1 MYYLSKCSNTYMKLS
16 GCFSEIPSALQA
28 ASAEE
33 IFDAIQPWFVVL
45 LTTFG
50 TKRLMFGSDWPVCT
64 VGIGEGA
71 WKKWKAVVERFCV
84 AAGLDMEDK
93 IMLWSG
99 TAISAYGIKML
110 M

>member
-1 MYYLSKCSNTYMKLS
+1 MKLS
-16 GCFSEIPSALQA
+16 GCFTEIPPALQA

-64 VGIGEGA
+64 VGTGDGA
-71 WKKWKAVVERFCV
+71 WKKWKAVIERFCL
-84 AAGLDMEDK
+84 AAGLDMEDQ

-99 TAISAYGIKML
+99 TAISAYGIKLL